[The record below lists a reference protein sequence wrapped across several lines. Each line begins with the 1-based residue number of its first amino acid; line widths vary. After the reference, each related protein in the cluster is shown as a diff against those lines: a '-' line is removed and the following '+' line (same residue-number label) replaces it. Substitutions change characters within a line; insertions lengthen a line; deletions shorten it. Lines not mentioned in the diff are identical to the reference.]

1 MNPYISDILSQPIA
15 LRKAVKKYS
24 LDSLAPIVAC
34 LQNNEFDRLVITG
47 MGASYNAAYPA
58 CLALSGLPI
67 PVVLMNTA
75 ELVHSM
81 GGQIGSRTLLWAN
94 SQSGRSAELLHLL
107 ERIKSSPPACLL
119 TSVNDEASPLATAAD
134 VCLPIYAGL
143 ESTVSTKTYV
153 NTLAVNLLAV
163 QQLSGRDIE
172 LLRNAM
178 LNAADEIEHFLSNWQ
193 VRVNKLDELL
203 DDFEDLILLGRGTS
217 MSAVWNGALT
227 NKEAAKFSLEGMN
240 AAEFRHGPLELAA
253 PGFCAMVFAG
263 SSTTSS
269 LNRKLA
275 LDIVEHGGR
284 AIWLDSM
291 ADSELPTYTFPIID
305 SVFPLTEI
313 LPMQMLTLVMARRKG
328 VEPGIFRFI
337 EKITKTE

>member
-1 MNPYISDILSQPIA
+1 
-15 LRKAVKKYS
+15 
-24 LDSLAPIVAC
+24 
-34 LQNNEFDRLVITG
+34 

-203 DDFEDLILLGRGTS
+203 DDFEDLI
-217 MSAVWNGALT
+217 
-227 NKEAAKFSLEGMN
+227 F
-240 AAEFRHGPLELAA
+240 
-253 PGFCAMVFAG
+253 
-263 SSTTSS
+263 
-269 LNRKLA
+269 
-275 LDIVEHGGR
+275 
-284 AIWLDSM
+284 
-291 ADSELPTYTFPIID
+291 
-305 SVFPLTEI
+305 
-313 LPMQMLTLVMARRKG
+313 
-328 VEPGIFRFI
+328 
-337 EKITKTE
+337 